1 MLLPYYIA
9 SLNIEHEY
17 FERMGEYESFEGICF
32 ADTLN
37 LEGQQMELF
46 SEKNT
51 ERMQREKAAQIMV
64 VIANPPYNMG
74 QKNEN
79 DNNKNRLYPVVD
91 GHIHDTYAKDSQ
103 AQLNN
108 K

>member
-9 SLNIEHEY
+9 SLNIEHAY
-17 FERMGEYESFEGICF
+17 YERTGEYKSFEGICF

-51 ERMQREKAAQIMV
+51 ERMQCERAAQIMV
-64 VIANPPYNMG
+64 VIGNPPYNVG
-74 QKNEN
+74 QMNEN
-79 DNNKNRLYPVVD
+79 DNNKNRRYPIVD
-91 GHIHDTYAKDSQ
+91 QRVSQTYAK
-103 AQLNN
+103 
-108 K
+108 